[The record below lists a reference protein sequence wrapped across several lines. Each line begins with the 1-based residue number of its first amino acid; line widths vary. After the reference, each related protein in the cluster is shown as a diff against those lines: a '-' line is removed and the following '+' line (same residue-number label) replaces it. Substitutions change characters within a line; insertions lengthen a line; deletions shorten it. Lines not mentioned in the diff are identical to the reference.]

1 MTGLEKIIGHIE
13 ENSVASVREII
24 SAAKEKADGIALDAQ
39 TEVEKTTAEI
49 TERTKRETQDTISR
63 AKSYATLQEKKI
75 ILTAKQQ
82 LISDIIDKAKQQLI
96 SLSDKEYFEIILSM
110 IKRYSINQSGEIAFS
125 KSDLARLPQDFDNT
139 ISTALSD
146 KENAKLAI
154 SKDAVEIDGGFVLI
168 YGEVEENCSFSS
180 LFLAARELLQDKVS
194 ALLFS

>member
-49 TERTKRETQDTISR
+49 TEKTRQEAQDTISR
-63 AKSYATLQEKKI
+63 AKSYATLQEKKL

-82 LISDIIDKAKQQLI
+82 LISDTIDKAKQQLI

-180 LFLAARELLQDKVS
+180 LFLAERESLQDKVS

>member
-63 AKSYATLQEKKI
+63 AKSYATLQEKKL